1 MFIDISHFYR
11 PWPARDINSFLKNI
25 KNMPLRF
32 PYDKPIG
39 NQTKDFIT
47 RCLTIEEEKRMSWE
61 EVEDK
66 FI

>member
-1 MFIDISHFYR
+1 
-11 PWPARDINSFLKNI
+11 
-25 KNMPLRF
+25 MPLRF

-61 EVEDK
+61 EVKADFNMQIK
-66 FI
+66 KNKVPSLK